1 MNLPAKPLNCSE
13 LAATLAELAM
23 HISSEPGV
31 KNIDDVVVRMRG
43 FGGHLERLDVRT
55 LSNAIVEASTGKS
68 RTMTDLQRALAN
80 LKADARKNVQ
90 LQKDIDELQK
100 QIRGELVK
108 PKVGVVRPER
118 EPAPSTVSLRQERH
132 TLKKLVEAADRNIAD
147 LSRLA
152 KEVAREKIEA
162 GVTGRDAIVEA
173 VRADLARDFP
183 DLTTRQVAEAISDY
197 GKTSSLSKDPISV
210 ALRDIRGQLQQT
222 LKIEDMD
229 AGQAP
234 KRTGQERRTPS
245 DEERRLI
252 KIVNEKKKAGGYTVT
267 DPATQ
272 LRTAL
277 DAAKTRMKNTINDLA
292 DQIIKREK
300 LVKEKKAQPTDPE
313 LERMKF
319 VRDQLRE
326 MYAETFGKEG
336 LTDQQRLDIAI
347 KAVDKSIAEYER
359 RLAEQDYSPRP
370 KPKPVT
376 SAELEAKRAKRKE
389 LATRYR
395 QLNPNTPAVAAAR
408 ERLAELE
415 RHRAAGTVP
424 PPRPVQERKHTGS
437 LVLRGLRELIRK
449 AEADIKASPAGR
461 EAKLVARLKSLE
473 AKLASADELPAVSE
487 TPKPSP
493 LTKRELRLMYDI
505 RRAEQAIRDQLKQ
518 EPLSAER
525 MVAGVVKAMQNWFGQ
540 GDQPL
545 LRQGIVASGSHPITA
560 LKLYLRS
567 WKAGFSKAEME
578 KVNREVENH
587 EDRGLMEHVNL
598 QFDGEFGKHQE
609 FFLPSKVSGFPTVG
623 FSERAFVTGMNGLR
637 VKVWDTLKRMQVGK
651 NGRDLTIDEA
661 SLIANAVNV
670 ATGKGHGKKA
680 YRTTG
685 EVQTFWSPGMQKA
698 RLKWLTGQPLWH
710 EVVKNGKWN
719 LMPKLRALIFWE
731 LYGKPAITA
740 LAVYA
745 LMSAMG
751 YDISLDQLDSD
762 FGKAK
767 IGDTRTDMTGG
778 MGQYVVLA
786 ARMIT
791 GKRKDAKTGGY
802 VDADK
807 GRLLWNFFR
816 NKLNPGYATALNIA
830 IGKNTVGEDRSILSS
845 SGQLGLLK
853 DLLVPPTYQDVLEIA
868 KEQDLPMSV
877 LTEILMSAGAGTQ
890 TYDATD
896 GRGKSAPNRWNTG
909 TRPKA
914 PNRFAKN

>member
-1 MNLPAKPLNCSE
+1 MPARPLNCSE
-13 LAATLAELAM
+13 LAATLAELAE
-23 HISSEPGV
+23 HISREPGV
-31 KNIDDVVVRMRG
+31 KNIDDVVSRMRN
-43 FGGHLERLDVRT
+43 FGGPLEDIKVST
-55 LSNAIVEASTGKS
+55 LANAIVEASQGRKQTL
-68 RTMTDLQRALAN
+68 TDAQKTLAN
-80 LKADARKNVQ
+80 IKADARKNVR
-90 LQKDIDELQK
+90 LQKEIDALQK
-100 QIRGELVK
+100 QIAGELEPTSK
-108 PKVGVVRPER
+108 GVVREGR
-118 EPAPSTVSLRQERH
+118 EQAPSN
-132 TLKKLVEAADRNIAD
+132 VE
-147 LSRLA
+147 LS
-152 KEVAREKIEA
+152 
-162 GVTGRDAIVEA
+162 
-173 VRADLARDFP
+173 
-183 DLTTRQVAEAISDY
+183 EAI
-197 GKTSSLSKDPISV
+197 
-210 ALRDIRGQLQQT
+210 
-222 LKIEDMD
+222 
-229 AGQAP
+229 
-234 KRTGQERRTPS
+234 KRIT
-245 DEERRLI
+245 
-252 KIVNEKKKAGGYTVT
+252 
-267 DPATQ
+267 
-272 LRTAL
+272 
-277 DAAKTRMKNTINDLA
+277 
-292 DQIIKREK
+292 
-300 LVKEKKAQPTDPE
+300 
-313 LERMKF
+313 
-319 VRDQLRE
+319 
-326 MYAETFGKEG
+326 
-336 LTDQQRLDIAI
+336 
-347 KAVDKSIAEYER
+347 AEY
-359 RLAEQDYSPRP
+359 
-370 KPKPVT
+370 
-376 SAELEAKRAKRKE
+376 
-389 LATRYR
+389 
-395 QLNPNTPAVAAAR
+395 
-408 ERLAELE
+408 
-415 RHRAAGTVP
+415 
-424 PPRPVQERKHTGS
+424 
-437 LVLRGLRELIRK
+437 
-449 AEADIKASPAGR
+449 KASPAGR
-461 EAKLVARLKSLE
+461 EAKLEQRLKVLGDKI
-473 AKLASADELPAVSE
+473 AAMGNAPLPTKKARP
-487 TPKPSP
+487 TD

-518 EPLSAER
+518 EPLSVER

-598 QFDGEFGKHQE
+598 QFDGEFGTHQE
-609 FFLPSKVSGFPTVG
+609 FFLPSKVSGFPAVA

-710 EVVKNGKWN
+710 EVVKNGKLN

-751 YDISLDQLDSD
+751 YDISLDPLDSD

-767 IGDTRTDMTGG
+767 SGDTRTDMTGG

-791 GKRKDAKTGGY
+791 GERKNPKTGWH

-830 IGKNTVGEDRSILSS
+830 LGKNSVGEDRSILSS